1 MIYRE
6 RYKYFGYVIRNF
18 KGKIKCL
25 QKNFSEC
32 VEISRY
38 TSCLLSYI
46 TVALLQI
53 NQAGS
58 YFHTG
63 PILNITCMMLYCISH
78 FAYVDMKDYG
88 MYVISASHKINA
100 ILRGV

>member
-1 MIYRE
+1 MCRNIKIHIIY
-6 RYKYFGYVIRNF
+6 Y
-18 KGKIKCL
+18 
-25 QKNFSEC
+25 
-32 VEISRY
+32 
-38 TSCLLSYI
+38 SYI

-58 YFHTG
+58 YFHTD

>member
-1 MIYRE
+1 MC
-6 RYKYFGYVIRNF
+6 RNI
-18 KGKIKCL
+18 KIHIMFTL
-25 QKNFSEC
+25 
-32 VEISRY
+32 
-38 TSCLLSYI
+38 TSQWHYCKF
-46 TVALLQI
+46 
-53 NQAGS
+53 